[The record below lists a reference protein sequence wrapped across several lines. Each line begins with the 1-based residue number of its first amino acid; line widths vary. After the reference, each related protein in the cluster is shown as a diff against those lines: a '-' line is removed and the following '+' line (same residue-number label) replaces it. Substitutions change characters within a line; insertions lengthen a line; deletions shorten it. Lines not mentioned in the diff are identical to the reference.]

1 MAHRALFLAALA
13 RGTSRVG
20 PLPDSEDV
28 EATRKVL
35 QTLGIPLEEEGGG
48 RVRIRGRGG
57 PFAAVPETL
66 FCGASGTTL
75 RLAAALAGAG
85 EGTFRLD
92 GEEQLRRRPLR
103 DLKAPLESLG
113 ARVRF
118 LHREGHAPV
127 EVEGRR
133 WRGGEVVVPGETS
146 SQFLS
151 GILLGAPLAEGALAV
166 TARGLVSAPYAA
178 LTAALMA
185 RFGVAVERSGGSFF
199 VRPGPYRPASLE
211 VEPDA
216 SAAAFLFAAAAV
228 TGGEVRV
235 PGVGPS
241 LLQGDARFL
250 RLLEAMGV
258 SVETGEEG
266 TTVRGYPRRG
276 LNAEVGEV
284 PDLVPP
290 LVAVALRAPEP
301 SLLRGVAHLRHKESD
316 RLEVLSQGVAALG
329 GRLEVSG
336 GELRV
341 HPLRPSRGATLDP
354 RGDHRMAMAF
364 AVTGLWVPG
373 LLVRGPSC
381 VAKSFPRFFETLL
394 SLLD

>member
-20 PLPDSEDV
+20 PLPDSQDV

-35 QTLGIPLEEEGGG
+35 ETLGIPLEEEGGG
-48 RVRIRGRGG
+48 WVRIRGRGG

-66 FCGASGTTL
+66 LCGASGTTL

-92 GEEQLRRRPLR
+92 GEEQLRRRPLH
-103 DLKAPLESLG
+103 DLQPPLESLG
-113 ARVRF
+113 AAVRF
-118 LHREGHAPV
+118 LSEEGHAPV
-127 EVEGRR
+127 EIQGRR
-133 WRGGEVVVPGETS
+133 WRGGEVEVPGETS

-151 GILLGAPLAEGALAV
+151 GILLGAPLAEGPLAV
-166 TARGLVSAPYAA
+166 TARRLVSAPYAE
-178 LTAALMA
+178 LTAALME
-185 RFGVAVERSGGSFF
+185 RFGVAVERKGGSFF
-199 VRPGPYRPASLE
+199 VRPGVYRPAAVE

-228 TGGEVRV
+228 TGGEVTV
-235 PGVGPS
+235 SGVGPG
-241 LLQGDARFL
+241 LLQGDARFPRFL
-250 RLLEAMGV
+250 GAMGV
-258 SVETGEEG
+258 SVGTGKEG

-276 LNAEVGEV
+276 LEAEVGEV

-316 RLEVLSQGVAALG
+316 RLEVLSQGVGALG
-329 GRLEVSG
+329 GRLEASG
-336 GELRV
+336 NDLRV

-373 LLVRGPSC
+373 LLVREPSC
-381 VAKSFPRFFETLL
+381 VAKSFPSFFETLL